1 MSDPE
6 RHEMQLQ
13 QSFPS
18 GAQEWLCTTCNRR
31 VVIEHGANRVKII
44 ALDPLDRQGR
54 TEDRREPGPRIR
66 RRPRSRSLRLAAL
79 IETAERRRRLKVKC
93 SESAR

>member
-1 MSDPE
+1 MSDTE
-6 RHEMQLQ
+6 RHEMNLQ

-44 ALDPLDRQGR
+44 ALDRGDEHAIHSTSTGGLRIAASDAREFDGSQGPDRTGY
-54 TEDRREPGPRIR
+54 
-66 RRPRSRSLRLAAL
+66 LH
-79 IETAERRRRLKVKC
+79 
-93 SESAR
+93 